1 MMKILLIGMGG
12 TIASVKGENG
22 YEASLS
28 VKEVLDIAGIKDCED
43 CDFLDLKNVDSTLIQ
58 PEDWV
63 DLAETLYKNV
73 KKYDGIIV
81 THGTDT
87 LAYTSS
93 MISFMLRNPPIPIV
107 FTGSMI
113 PATEENSDAP
123 LNLQTAIKFA
133 TSGIRGVYVAF
144 NGKVMLGVRTSKVRT
159 MSRDAFESINYPIIA
174 ELRGEDLVVN
184 FIPKFNNG
192 EVTLDLR
199 HDPKVLVIKLI
210 PGLSGDIFRAAVELG
225 YRGIV
230 IEGYGAGGIPYRG
243 SDLLQTIEELSKEIP
258 IVMTTQ
264 AMYDG
269 VDLTRYKVGRLALRA
284 GVIPAGDMTKEAT
297 VTKLMW
303 ILGHTNNVEE
313 IKVLMRKNLVGELR
327 D

>member
-1 MMKILLIGMGG
+1 MKILLIGMGG

-184 FIPKFNNG
+184 
-192 EVTLDLR
+192 
-199 HDPKVLVIKLI
+199 
-210 PGLSGDIFRAAVELG
+210 
-225 YRGIV
+225 
-230 IEGYGAGGIPYRG
+230 
-243 SDLLQTIEELSKEIP
+243 
-258 IVMTTQ
+258 
-264 AMYDG
+264 
-269 VDLTRYKVGRLALRA
+269 
-284 GVIPAGDMTKEAT
+284 
-297 VTKLMW
+297 
-303 ILGHTNNVEE
+303 
-313 IKVLMRKNLVGELR
+313 
-327 D
+327 